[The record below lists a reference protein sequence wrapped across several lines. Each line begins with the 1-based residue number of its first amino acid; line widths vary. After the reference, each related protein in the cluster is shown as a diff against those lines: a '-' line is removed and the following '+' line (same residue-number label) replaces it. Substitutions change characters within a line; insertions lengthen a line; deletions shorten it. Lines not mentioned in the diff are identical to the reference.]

1 MNINTKNTDNYG
13 WKSEEP
19 AAFQSLK
26 SALIAYFGT
35 YHSTLQAHPK
45 TSLATATINRLEK
58 YEIEEYKNLYFITI
72 THLQHFFEY
81 VLKDSL
87 NQINPILSA
96 EFNKDGFEQIYST
109 LVGNRTLEEL
119 ETEKLK
125 SIEFDEALNRLKKIK
140 KIDPAN
146 EKISN
151 SQNLIDNE
159 NTLKTLNLLRNR
171 IWHKSLFFMQY
182 HNLDL
187 FMGKKVFPLIKKVM
201 ESSRYSDRKSWK
213 YKLLFCEIDPID
225 AIIKE
230 CESETPS
237 FERIGL
243 LKELGRA
250 SYNNPLVM
258 YPKGKNDSKSETI
271 QDIFRR
277 PFVLNSTY
285 AYYINKDKI
294 EESLARVNGICSN
307 NIPFDVYECPVCG
320 QKTLIKYEFM
330 DFEEGVDAN
339 GNECRIDLM
348 IPEKLHCETC
358 SFHVEDNITDLSL
371 IGITNSNFWKEYEL

>member
-1 MNINTKNTDNYG
+1 MNINTNNIDDFG
-13 WKSEEP
+13 WKSGEP

-35 YHSTLQAHPK
+35 YQSTLQARPK
-45 TSLATATINRLEK
+45 TPLATINGLNK
-58 YEIEEYKNLYFITI
+58 YEIEEYKNLYFTAI

-96 EFNKDGFEQIYST
+96 EFNKDGFEQIYFT
-109 LVGNRTLEEL
+109 VVGNRTLEEL
-119 ETEKLK
+119 ETENLK

-140 KIDPAN
+140 NIDPAN

-159 NTLKTLNLLRNR
+159 NILKTLNRLRNR
-171 IWHKSLFFMQY
+171 IWHKSLFFLQY
-182 HNLDL
+182 HYLDL
-187 FMGKKVFPLIKKVM
+187 FMGKKVLPLVKKVM
-201 ESSRYSDRKSWK
+201 ESSKYSNINSWK
-213 YKLLFCEIDPID
+213 YKLLSCEIDPID

-230 CESETPS
+230 CDSETPS

-258 YPKGKNDSKSETI
+258 YPKEKNDSKSETI

-330 DFEEGVDAN
+330 DFEEGVDVN

>member
-1 MNINTKNTDNYG
+1 MNINTNNIDDFG

-26 SALIAYFGT
+26 SALMAYFGT
-35 YHSTLQAHPK
+35 YHSTLQVRPI
-45 TSLATATINRLEK
+45 TPLTTVSRLET
-58 YEIEEYKNLYFITI
+58 YEIEEYKNLYFTAI

-81 VLKDSL
+81 ILKDAL
-87 NQINPILSA
+87 NQINPIFSA
-96 EFNKDGFEQIYST
+96 EFNKDGFEQIYFT
-109 LVGNRTLEEL
+109 VVGNRTLEEL
-119 ETEKLK
+119 ETENLK
-125 SIEFDEALNRLKKIK
+125 SIEFDEALNRLKRIK
-140 KIDPAN
+140 KIDSTN

-159 NTLKTLNLLRNR
+159 NTLKILNLLRNR
-171 IWHKSLFFMQY
+171 IWHKSLFFLQY
-182 HNLDL
+182 YNLDL

>member
-1 MNINTKNTDNYG
+1 MNINTKNTDDYG

-26 SALIAYFGT
+26 SALMAYFGT
-35 YHSTLQAHPK
+35 YHSTLQARPI
-45 TSLATATINRLEK
+45 TSLATINELKK

-87 NQINPILSA
+87 NQINPILST
-96 EFNKDGFEQIYST
+96 EFNKDGFEQIYFA
-109 LVGNRTLEEL
+109 LVGNRTLEGI
-119 ETEKLK
+119 ETENLK
-125 SIEFDEALNRLKKIK
+125 SIAFAEALNRLIKIK

-159 NTLKTLNLLRNR
+159 NILKTLNRLRNR
-171 IWHKSLFFMQY
+171 IWHKSLFFLQY

-187 FMGKKVFPLIKKVM
+187 FMGKKVLPLVKKVM
-201 ESSRYSDRKSWK
+201 ESSKYSNINSWK
-213 YKLLFCEIDPID
+213 YKLLSCEIDPID

-271 QDIFRR
+271 QDVFRR